1 MAVTPTS
8 EDSEITVVYGKA
20 PDKSRKPNQP
30 AQPEKPGQ
38 IDYQGQPQEIPSA
51 SAETRNK
58 LPQTGDDNDSA
69 LAAGFIGLTSLL
81 AMLGLGK
88 KRKQD

>member
-1 MAVTPTS
+1 M
-8 EDSEITVVYGKA
+8 YGKA

-69 LAAGFIGLTSLL
+69 RAAGFIGLTSLL